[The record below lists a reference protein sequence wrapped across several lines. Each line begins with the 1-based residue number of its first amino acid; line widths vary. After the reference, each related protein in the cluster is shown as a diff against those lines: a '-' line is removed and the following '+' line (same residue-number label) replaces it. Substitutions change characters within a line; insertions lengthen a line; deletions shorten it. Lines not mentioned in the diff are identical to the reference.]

1 MTARPLLQ
9 VPAHFGS
16 APVQR
21 HQFGIDL
28 LDQHPG
34 HFLRRR
40 RAAIEVALCH
50 VP

>member
-1 MTARPLLQ
+1 MTAHRLFQ
-9 VPAHFGS
+9 VIAHLGS

-21 HQFGIDL
+21 HQFGVYL

-40 RAAIEVALCH
+40 HGKDGA
-50 VP
+50 